1 MQRSIKNIYQ
11 DKLNGIAY
19 ADTLLQRVAIIV
31 SLILILTQIII
42 ELRVTVIGLSE
53 VMIMIKAFYFALH
66 FAMIFLGV
74 IIAIHVETWIG
85 LAIMGLF
92 TVKFL
97 LMFPDLNERT
107 DI

>member
-1 MQRSIKNIYQ
+1 
-11 DKLNGIAY
+11 
-19 ADTLLQRVAIIV
+19 VA
-31 SLILILTQIII
+31 
-42 ELRVTVIGLSE
+42 VIGLSE
-53 VMIMIKAFYFALH
+53 VMTMIKAIYFALH

-74 IIAIHVETWIG
+74 IIAIHVEAWIG
-85 LAIMGLF
+85 LSIMGLF